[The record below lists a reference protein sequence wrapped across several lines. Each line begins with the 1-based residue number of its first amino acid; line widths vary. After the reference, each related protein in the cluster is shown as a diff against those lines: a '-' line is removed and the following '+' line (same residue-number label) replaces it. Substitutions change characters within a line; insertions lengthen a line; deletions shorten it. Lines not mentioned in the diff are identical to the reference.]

1 MEKRR
6 GLEKRRGGRENE
18 VEKVMQKSPSF
29 SHPSFP
35 FSSHPPTLPT
45 SHAFHTIPYTVC
57 AYDLF
62 VYACVYVYVGGGSGG
77 VCLWKEESVRH
88 LVWQLQEPT
97 RPPRHQRIDHSYS
110 RANSCSLPR
119 LTTSTSS
126 FTVGWFHVRVRSES
140 SAWVPC
146 SCGSES
152 SWIVLLGAIWDGRGS
167 CVGLWTGSWIRCRFH
182 IRVRV
187 HVHVRGLVRFR
198 IHCHGNGNGIG
209 RGCCE
214 DRRLCCGGGSL
225 IRRIAGAAA
234 GGSGYL

>member
-1 MEKRR
+1 MERGKRTASGVAITGTDTSSSASANR
-6 GLEKRRGGRENE
+6 PLI
-18 VEKVMQKSPSF
+18 
-29 SHPSFP
+29 
-35 FSSHPPTLPT
+35 FSS
-45 SHAFHTIPYTVC
+45 
-57 AYDLF
+57 
-62 VYACVYVYVGGGSGG
+62 
-77 VCLWKEESVRH
+77 
-88 LVWQLQEPT
+88 QLLL
-97 RPPRHQRIDHSYS
+97 S
-110 RANSCSLPR
+110 
-119 LTTSTSS
+119 SS
-126 FTVGWFHVRVRSES
+126 FNHTTLVGWLHVRVRSES